1 MSLNYTLTAEIGE
14 VGLLAIP
21 FRLSPVAPALH
32 DRVWLDRDSIG
43 RGNNLN
49 RYTGD
54 IEYLTQPPGFGV
66 GGFGNGIFGWS

>member
-21 FRLSPVAPALH
+21 FRLSPVAPGLY
-32 DRVWLDRDSIG
+32 DRVWLDRDSVG
-43 RGNNLN
+43 RGMNLN

-54 IEYLTQPPGFGV
+54 AEYLTQPPGFGV
-66 GGFGNGIFGWS
+66 GGFADGIFGWS